1 VAKSSNYRVKLRRR
15 REGRTDYQARKALI
29 ISGKPRLVTRASIKN
44 ITVQIVTA
52 KPKGDEVLAA
62 ANSRELIKNFGGKAP
77 TGNTPAGYLTGYL
90 AGLKAKAAGVEE
102 AIYDI
107 GLVAPTKGSKI
118 FAVLN
123 GVLDAGIEIPH
134 GEEKIVKERAK
145 GEHISQYAKSIG
157 LGSEEYAAKFSQY
170 KAQGVPPEKI
180 PEHFNKVK
188 SEITAKFSG
197 AKTPEIVV
205 EPAPAPKV
213 ETPKVETP
221 KAPKQKA
228 LKEVP
233 KEEIVPQEK
242 ITKEKSP
249 TKVAAP
255 KAALKGKTA
264 KAKVSKEKGPKEKA
278 AKATKATPKE
288 EATKPK
294 AKAQKSP
301 KEKAP
306 KAKAPKKGEK
316 KA

>member
-1 VAKSSNYRVKLRRR
+1 MAKSSNYRVKLRRR

-62 ANSRELIKNFGGKAP
+62 ANSRELIKNFGWKAP

-170 KAQGVPPEKI
+170 KAQGVAPEKI

-205 EPAPAPKV
+205 APAPA
-213 ETPKVETP
+213 PKVETP

-228 LKEVP
+228 PKEVP
-233 KEEIVPQEK
+233 KEETVPQEK

-255 KAALKGKTA
+255 KAALKGKTT
-264 KAKVSKEKGPKEKA
+264 KAKVAKEKVPKEKA

-301 KEKAP
+301 REKAP